1 MPVMPPSIPKVP
13 TFILLTCYILSI
25 IKIFISSILQIL
37 GFVKFADS
45 EDVISSHTYLQTEN
59 HYSVVASVNLI
70 RRALPAMK
78 FEDLVLTRE
87 VDACDQDSC
96 AICLCEYEDQDE
108 IRPLVNCR
116 HIFHGSCLNRWM
128 INNQTTCPLCRTS
141 LVPIQIEKAFEESN
155 LNVSSLE
162 T

>member
-1 MPVMPPSIPKVP
+1 MAPSIPKVP
-13 TFILLTCYILSI
+13 TFILVTCYILSF
-25 IKIFISSILQIL
+25 IKTFISSILQIL
-37 GFVKFADS
+37 GFVKFVDS
-45 EDVISSHTYLQTEN
+45 EDVISSQAYLQTEH

-70 RRALPAMK
+70 KRARPAVK
-78 FEDLVLTRE
+78 FEDRE

-108 IRPLVNCR
+108 IRPLMNCR

-141 LVPIQIEKAFEESN
+141 LVPSQIEKAFEESN
-155 LNVSSLE
+155 LNLSSLE
-162 T
+162 I